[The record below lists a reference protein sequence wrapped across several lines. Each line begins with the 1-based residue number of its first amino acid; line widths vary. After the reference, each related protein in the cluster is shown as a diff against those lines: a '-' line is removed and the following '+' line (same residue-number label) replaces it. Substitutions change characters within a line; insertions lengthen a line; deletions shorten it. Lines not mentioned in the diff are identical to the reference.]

1 MNLLNYRFSCFL
13 YKAELKYQKE
23 HNLLVRVIQMQKKFL
38 QCSGE
43 KHQQQ
48 QNDKTRIV
56 GFRINKTKCAKNN
69 SYKSFKN
76 AKHTFRLPSVW
87 LLAD

>member
-1 MNLLNYRFSCFL
+1 LLFVQNRIKVSERTQLTRSCNPD
-13 YKAELKYQKE
+13 AEE
-23 HNLLVRVIQMQKKFL
+23 AW

-69 SYKSFKN
+69 SSKSFKN
-76 AKHTFRLPSVW
+76 AKHTLRLPSVC
-87 LLAD
+87 LLADKGAVA